1 MKANSLI
8 FGVLLTLCM
17 SLRSEL
23 PPEVYEEM
31 KQSAPEFLMIKVS
44 AVTATTDTK
53 GRETTFTYDAIVI
66 QSMRSKTGIKTGDKI
81 GVLSRHHIFGPGEVG
96 PSNPRTLKKGETV
109 AAYLARSRKEGVYTI
124 AAGGHSFEKAGKG
137 ANLARPIARVPV
149 PLPEVIAEPPPPEFD
164 PDLEVPGEWGPED
177 HGMPMPQ
184 EMFMDGIPGRFQ
196 LLSAN
201 VQQNGKRVPMT
212 LKIDTM
218 TGQVWHLKM
227 KARQILVNGR
237 PKMETVMV
245 FEAIDTEGPFFEATP
260 QVDEVEAAP
269 AVPVPVPPRPFRRR

>member
-1 MKANSLI
+1 MRANSLI

-44 AVTATTDTK
+44 AVRATADPK
-53 GRETTFTYDAIVI
+53 DRETIFTYDAIAI
-66 QSMRSKTGIKTGDKI
+66 QSMRSKTGIKAGDKI
-81 GVLSRHHIFGPGEVG
+81 RILSRHHIFGSGEVG

-109 AAYLARSRKEGVYTI
+109 AAYLVRSRKEGVYTI
-124 AAGGHSFEKAGKG
+124 AAGGHSFEQVGKG
-137 ANLARPIARVPV
+137 ANLARLIAWVPV
-149 PLPEVIAEPPPPEFD
+149 PQPEVIAEPPPPEFD
-164 PDLEVPGEWGPED
+164 RDMEVPGEWGPED

-184 EMFMDGIPGRFQ
+184 EMFMEGIPGRFR
-196 LLSAN
+196 LISAN
-201 VQQNGKRVPMT
+201 VQQNGKLLPMT
-212 LKIDTM
+212 LKIDTV

-245 FEAIDTEGPFFEATP
+245 FEAIDTEGPFFGATP
-260 QVDEVEAAP
+260 QVDGVEVAP
-269 AVPVPVPPRPFRRR
+269 AVPVPVPPRPLRPR